1 MLFLTG
7 ALPALPGLQC
17 PGTPQMS
24 LVLWK
29 AEELGFSMSK
39 QHLPP
44 KNTYP
49 EICSSAHSAKKAPGA
64 SKFQSNGSDLRNA
77 GDGCCREGEA
87 GLGRNG
93 RDMLLAE
100 SPGVKKNIQVS
111 LFHVSFSVEWLWL
124 LM

>member
-1 MLFLTG
+1 MLQRRRGRATDSA
-7 ALPALPGLQC
+7 ALL
-17 PGTPQMS
+17 
-24 LVLWK
+24 
-29 AEELGFSMSK
+29 
-39 QHLPP
+39 
-44 KNTYP
+44 
-49 EICSSAHSAKKAPGA
+49 
-64 SKFQSNGSDLRNA
+64 
-77 GDGCCREGEA
+77 EA